1 MLAIVLHGVNGKPIR
16 AHHVTSTNGRA
27 MSENT
32 SVSDRPYTTV
42 QVTRPDQEP
51 IPAPTAAEA
60 EMLAPLGEMVGLQVW
75 A

>member
-1 MLAIVLHGVNGKPIR
+1 
-16 AHHVTSTNGRA
+16 

-32 SVSDRPYTTV
+32 SVIDRPYTTV

-51 IPAPTAAEA
+51 IPAPTGAEA
-60 EMLAPLGEMVGLQVW
+60 EMLAPLGEMVRLQVW

>member
-1 MLAIVLHGVNGKPIR
+1 
-16 AHHVTSTNGRA
+16 
-27 MSENT
+27 MSENAVT
-32 SVSDRPYTTV
+32 LIDRPYTTV